1 MTPAPHLCYPQFFAI
16 KTGNNI
22 QDTKKGN
29 VVMKFEQV
37 IVETGE
43 NYVGIV
49 TLNRPESMNTF
60 SSQMA
65 AELTGALIQLDSDPS
80 VRVILIRGAGRAFSV
95 GIDVNELGGKTAVE
109 YRQWIEEMERPL
121 VTISKL
127 KKPVIA
133 QLHGVA
139 AANGMGLVAA
149 ADLVIAADNARM
161 GLTAINVGLNCVG
174 PVIPVARCV
183 GRKKALEL
191 LLYGN
196 LIKPPEA
203 LALGLINKI
212 VPKDDIDTLALEW
225 AEELAKKSPIAVQ
238 IAKTSFYNSEDM
250 NYEQQFAYMNEAFA
264 RLCTTDDAK
273 EGVSAFFEKRNPVW
287 QEK

>member
-1 MTPAPHLCYPQFFAI
+1 
-16 KTGNNI
+16 
-22 QDTKKGN
+22 
-29 VVMKFEQV
+29 MKFEKV

-43 NYVGIV
+43 NYVGIL
-49 TLNRPESMNTF
+49 TLNRPENMNTF

-65 AELTGALIQLDSDPS
+65 AELTEALLELDSDPK
-80 VRVILIRGAGRAFSV
+80 VRVILLRGAGRAFSV
-95 GIDVNELGGKTAVE
+95 GIDVNELEGKTAIE
-109 YRQWIEEMERPL
+109 YRQWIEKMELPL

-212 VPKDDIDTLALEW
+212 VPRDEIDSQALEW

-238 IAKTSFYNSEDM
+238 IAKTSFYHSEDM

-273 EGVSAFFEKRNPVW
+273 EGVNAFFEKRNPVW

>member
-1 MTPAPHLCYPQFFAI
+1 VVKEENF
-16 KTGNNI
+16 
-22 QDTKKGN
+22 QDSFKKGN
-29 VVMKFEQV
+29 IQMKFEKV

-43 NYVGIV
+43 NHVAV
-49 TLNRPESMNTF
+49 LTLNRPESMNTF

-65 AELTGALIQLDSDPS
+65 AELTQALTELDSDPS
-80 VRVILIRGAGRAFSV
+80 VRVILLRGAGRAFSV
-95 GIDVNELGGKTAVE
+95 GIDVNELAGKTAIE

-121 VTISKL
+121 VTISRL

-203 LALGLINKI
+203 LALGLINRI
-212 VPKDDIDTLALEW
+212 VPRDEIDSQALAW

-238 IAKTSFYNSEDM
+238 LAKTSFYNSEDM

-273 EGVSAFFEKRNPVW
+273 EGVNAFFEKRNPVW

>member
-1 MTPAPHLCYPQFFAI
+1 
-16 KTGNNI
+16 
-22 QDTKKGN
+22 
-29 VVMKFEQV
+29 MKFEKI
-37 IVETGE
+37 IVETDE
-43 NYVGIV
+43 NHVATL

-65 AELTGALIQLDSDPS
+65 AELNQALIDLDLNPS
-80 VRVILIRGAGRAFSV
+80 VRVILLKGSGRAFCA
-95 GIDVNELGGKTAVE
+95 GIDVTELAGKTAIE
-109 YRQWIEEMERPL
+109 YREWIEKMEQPL

-139 AANGMGLVAA
+139 AANGMGLIAA
-149 ADLVIAADNARM
+149 ADLVIAEEDARM
-161 GLTAINVGLNCVG
+161 GLTAINVGLNCIG
-174 PVIPVARCV
+174 PIIPVSRCV

-196 LIKPPEA
+196 LIKTPEA
-203 LALGLINKI
+203 LSLGLINKI
-212 VPKDDIDTLALEW
+212 VPKDELESQALKW
-225 AEELAKKSPIAVQ
+225 AIELAQKSPIAVQ
-238 IAKTSFYNSEDM
+238 IAKTAFYHSEDM
-250 NYEQQFAYMNEAFA
+250 NYEEQFAYMNEAFA

-273 EGVSAFFEKRNPVW
+273 EGVNAFFEKRPPVW

>member
-1 MTPAPHLCYPQFFAI
+1 
-16 KTGNNI
+16 
-22 QDTKKGN
+22 
-29 VVMKFEQV
+29 MKFEKV

-43 NYVGIV
+43 NYVGIL
-49 TLNRPESMNTF
+49 TLNRPENMNTF

-65 AELTGALIQLDSDPS
+65 AELTQALLELDLDPK
-80 VRVILIRGAGRAFSV
+80 VRVILLRGAGRAFSV
-95 GIDVNELGGKTAVE
+95 GIDVNELEGKTAIE
-109 YRQWIEEMERPL
+109 YRQWIEKMELPL

-212 VPKDDIDTLALEW
+212 VPRDEIDSQALEW

-238 IAKTSFYNSEDM
+238 IAKTSFYHSEDM
-250 NYEQQFAYMNEAFA
+250 NYEQQFAYMNEVFA

-273 EGVSAFFEKRNPVW
+273 EGVNAFFEKRNPVW